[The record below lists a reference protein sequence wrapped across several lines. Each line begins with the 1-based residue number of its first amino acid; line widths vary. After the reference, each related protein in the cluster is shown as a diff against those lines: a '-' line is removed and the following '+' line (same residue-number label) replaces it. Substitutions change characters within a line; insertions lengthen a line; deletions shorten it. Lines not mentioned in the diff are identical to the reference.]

1 MFRVMVRFYE
11 ELNDFLPVCMRKH
24 DNDLEFKERR
34 SVKDFIESLGVPHVE
49 VDLILVNG
57 KPVDFSYIV
66 NDGDRMS
73 VYPVFERFA
82 IGGVSP
88 LRERPLRNPRFI
100 LDVHLRALARR
111 LRLLGFDVDY
121 SKERDDRELADIS
134 EKEKRILLS
143 RDLQLMMRK
152 KVSRGLY
159 VRNIDPRLQVEE
171 ILDRLD
177 LRSLCV
183 PFSRCIECN
192 GTIRPIGTG
201 GEEFKSLYDRI
212 PEGVRSW
219 CLEYFLCESC
229 GKIYWKGSHYDRLKD
244 MVDRYLKTRSG

>member
-1 MFRVMVRFYE
+1 MFRVTVRFYE
-11 ELNDFLPVCMRKH
+11 ELNDFLPGDMRKH
-24 DNDLEFKERR
+24 DNDLEFKGRR

-57 KPVDFSYIV
+57 EPADFSYIIK
-66 NDGDRMS
+66 DGDRIS

-88 LRERPLRNPRFI
+88 LRERPLRDPRFI
-100 LDVHLRALARR
+100 LDVHLRPLARR

-121 SKERDDRELADIS
+121 AEERDDRELADIS

-159 VRNIDPRLQVEE
+159 VRNIDPGLQVEE

-192 GTIRPIGTG
+192 GTIRALDMG
-201 GEEFKSLYDRI
+201 GEEFKSLNERI
-212 PEGVRSW
+212 PAGVRAW
-219 CLEYFLCESC
+219 CSEYFLCESC
-229 GKIYWKGSHYDRLKD
+229 GKIFWKGSHYDRLKE
-244 MVDRYLKTRSG
+244 MVDRYLNTGNG